1 MESKTKLVTA
11 PLSISDMD
19 EDLESSTVYIFDYT
33 KSTLKGVEFLNYIK
47 NCGLIADVYFD
58 QNVNYETKSE
68 LLIEYMKS
76 SSFYHL
82 TSFNST
88 ILNVIYS
95 LSNTNK
101 RIKFGF
107 FNESELN
114 KIKSSHYDLFN
125 IWKQMYDSL
134 FYYMMNMIHLGKEN
148 ITNKEKIKCKYNTFC
163 DDTSVSPNIFSV
175 LLDPF
180 FYDYY
185 GIIELQNNDTYYTY
199 YFDNNLYDEKS
210 LPLLL
215 LNDSNYILKILYD
228 TLYDPRFK
236 EYLETKTDLILN

>member
-1 MESKTKLVTA
+1 
-11 PLSISDMD
+11 
-19 EDLESSTVYIFDYT
+19 
-33 KSTLKGVEFLNYIK
+33 
-47 NCGLIADVYFD
+47 
-58 QNVNYETKSE
+58 
-68 LLIEYMKS
+68 
-76 SSFYHL
+76 
-82 TSFNST
+82 
-88 ILNVIYS
+88 
-95 LSNTNK
+95 
-101 RIKFGF
+101 
-107 FNESELN
+107 
-114 KIKSSHYDLFN
+114 
-125 IWKQMYDSL
+125 
-134 FYYMMNMIHLGKEN
+134 MIHLGKEN

-185 GIIELQNNDTYYTY
+185 GIVELQNNDTYYTY

-236 EYLETKTDLILN
+236 DFLESKTDLILN